1 MVTMQA
7 SVTLY
12 SCDAAFQYGSMI
24 DHPTLQTIQMSMSE
38 QMWCG
43 STFHVCFLFFFFF
56 LFFLFCF
63 FFVVPAITATPLI
76 IFVAFILD
84 KYTIEQF

>member
-24 DHPTLQTIQMSMSE
+24 DHATLQTIQMSMSK

-56 LFFLFCF
+56 PFC
-63 FFVVPAITATPLI
+63 FVVPAITATLLI

>member
-24 DHPTLQTIQMSMSE
+24 DHPTFQTIQMSMSE

-43 STFHVCFLFFFFF
+43 STFHVC
-56 LFFLFCF
+56 LFFLF

>member
-43 STFHVCFLFFFFF
+43 STFHVCFFFSFFFFF
-56 LFFLFCF
+56 V

>member
-24 DHPTLQTIQMSMSE
+24 DHPTFQTIQMSMSE

-43 STFHVCFLFFFFF
+43 STFHVWFFFSFFFFF
-56 LFFLFCF
+56 V

>member
-43 STFHVCFLFFFFF
+43 STFHVWFFFSFFFFF
-56 LFFLFCF
+56 V